1 MASGGIGS
9 PRSDLFLFDRT
20 ALKGDILLHDGK
32 SSRIAYHEYVV
43 FRVPEKTPDT
53 LHPDS
58 AHGLRI
64 DPGPVPHRHISHSI
78 GPDDPESHKLFD
90 LALRQ
95 GHGLNV
101 EGEFVKLGDDY
112 DSTLEGRVRHI
123 ICQRDVR
130 SEDGFQDGL
139 SLTAEDFD
147 LLDLHPA
154 TLQYVRR
161 TTTESMFWDRKH
173 EKLSLIVSFSSDP
186 RAPFDYLSMTYSIP
200 ERLTT
205 VLIRQ
210 SFDRFHHG
218 EHDVGEYAKR
228 MEACRTHWAH
238 PLVTPVVLLQV
249 QFARTEMAVAENNN
263 DVNKLEQDV
272 GAMAGFEAFSDTRKR
287 TNSFQTKG
295 NFLSAPIAP
304 RKTTQLMKAAH
315 DVLKRAIQL
324 LDTIRWMERAVM
336 IMLDG
341 GEGLGEIIFDPDD
354 STPAA
359 EIIVPM
365 TMRRRA
371 LSGLSRERIRIDPM
385 ASHWHEIRQYLEG
398 LSQFCKSLGMDR
410 HMLEV
415 RCKAQ
420 IDIIYAKMA
429 QEDNNLNARM
439 AVASTRDSSSMKAL
453 AVITALFLPGDFMAS
468 LFGMSMFDWQDVDS
482 DDNDSTPVPVN
493 PIMPDERHPIVT
505 SRFYVYWSITVP
517 LTISILCIWRAWWVA
532 QDRHFRK
539 HLSHDLSE
547 ERYYTDD
554 GRPRELERTFIHDFF
569 YLSVRRDERPN
580 TGNCTISASP
590 SMSRSSDDGWDKIAG
605 GSTIPTV
612 QRNETFEPA
621 DRRSTFRL
629 RQIAFANVKK
639 PTESRGGNNV

>member
-1 MASGGIGS
+1 MASGGSGFGT
-9 PRSDLFLFDRT
+9 PRSDLFLFDRQ
-20 ALKGDILLHDGK
+20 ALRGDILLHEGK
-32 SSRIAYHEYVV
+32 SRIDYHEYAV
-43 FRVPEKTPDT
+43 FRVPEKRPET
-53 LHPDS
+53 LQPGS
-58 AHGLRI
+58 AHGPST
-64 DPGPVPHRHISHSI
+64 DPRPRHVSHSI
-78 GPDDPESHKLFD
+78 GPDDPSSDKLFD

-95 GHGLNV
+95 GHGLNAQ
-101 EGEFVKLGDDY
+101 GEFVKLEDGY

-123 ICQRDVR
+123 ICHRQVK

-139 SLTAEDFD
+139 SITDEDFD

-161 TTTESMFWDRKH
+161 TTTESMFWDRRH
-173 EKLSLIVSFSSDP
+173 EKLSLIISFSSDP

-200 ERLTT
+200 DRLTT

-210 SFDRFHHG
+210 SYDPHLHG
-218 EHDVGEYAKR
+218 IDDVDEYAKR
-228 MEACRTHWAH
+228 MEACRSHWTH

-272 GAMAGFEAFSDTRKR
+272 GAMAGFEAFERRDGRRR

-295 NFLSAPIAP
+295 GFLSAPLAP
-304 RKTTQLMKAAH
+304 KKTTQLMKAAH

-324 LDTIRWMERAVM
+324 LDTIRWMERAVS
-336 IMLDG
+336 ILLDG
-341 GEGLGEIIFDPDD
+341 GDGLGDIIFDPDEGI
-354 STPAA
+354 AA
-359 EIIVPM
+359 PEIIVPVS
-365 TMRRRA
+365 MRRRSF
-371 LSGLSRERIRIDPM
+371 SGLSRERIRSDPI

-468 LFGMSMFDWQDVDS
+468 LFGMSMFDWQDVGDDDS
-482 DDNDSTPVPVN
+482 DASPANASEPK
-493 PIMPDERHPIVT
+493 HPIVT
-505 SRFYVYWSITVP
+505 SRFWVYWSITLP
-517 LTISILCIWRAWWVA
+517 LTITILCIWRAWWVA

-539 HLSHDLSE
+539 HLSRDLSE
-547 ERYYTDD
+547 ERFYTDD
-554 GRPRELERTFIHDFF
+554 GRPRDLERSFIYDFF
-569 YLSVRRDERPN
+569 YLSVRRDERPGG
-580 TGNCTISASP
+580 TSGTLSAST
-590 SMSRSSDDGWDKIAG
+590 SMSRSSDDGWDKVTR
-605 GSTIPTV
+605 GSRIPTV
-612 QRNETFEPA
+612 QHNEMFDNT

-629 RQIAFANVKK
+629 RQIAFANVSK
-639 PTESRGGNNV
+639 PGDNRTGNQV